1 MPIDL
6 VRRQFSGGADARAAE
21 QGVVRAAALLGVT
34 PLLRERG
41 IDPAQV
47 MASIGL
53 HPRTLDDAENR
64 IPYSSVGLLLER
76 CAETTGCHHFGL
88 LAGQHTNLASLGLL
102 GELMWRSPSV
112 QAALRCLI
120 LHLHLQTRGAVV
132 TQGVAGGSATFGFEI
147 YQRNMP
153 GAAQAYDRVMAH
165 EFNIMRALC
174 GSQWFP
180 DEVTF
185 AHAKP
190 RDVRPYR
197 QFFHCTLRF
206 DADRTEI
213 VFRKSWLEHA
223 PPGADVELHR
233 ALQSQI
239 AMQEML
245 RPDDCAEHI
254 RRVLRTMVVNG
265 TASETQVAR
274 LLSIPSR
281 SLRRQLTAQGTTFR
295 ELLDEVRYEVSRQLL
310 VDTDMTTAEVAE
322 SLAYADASAFTRAFR
337 RWTQSPPAAWRARMR
352 SA

>member
-1 MPIDL
+1 MSSDL
-6 VRRQFSGGADARAAE
+6 IHPKPGATSNARAGE
-21 QGVVRAAALLGVT
+21 QGVVRAAALLGVA

-41 IDPAQV
+41 IDPAHV
-47 MASIGL
+47 LASIEL
-53 HPRTLDDAENR
+53 HPGTLDDAENR
-64 IPYSSVGLLLER
+64 IPYSAVGRLLER
-76 CAETTGCHHFGL
+76 CAEATGCHHFGL
-88 LAGQHTNLASLGLL
+88 LAGQHTDIASLGLL

-132 TQGVAGGSATFGFEI
+132 TQGVDGGSATFGFAI

-174 GSQWFP
+174 GSRWFP

-197 QFFHCTLRF
+197 QFFRSTLRF

-213 VFRKSWLEHA
+213 VFNKNWLEHV
-223 PPGADVELHR
+223 PPGADAELHR
-233 ALQSQI
+233 GLQSKI
-239 AMQEML
+239 AIQEML
-245 RPDDCAEHI
+245 RPDDWAEHI
-254 RRVLRTMVVNG
+254 RRVLRTMVVSG

-274 LLSIPSR
+274 LLSISTR
-281 SLRRQLTAQGTTFR
+281 SLRRQLTAQDTSFR
-295 ELLDEVRYEVSRQLL
+295 ELLEEVRYEVSRQLL
-310 VDTDMTTAEVAE
+310 VDTDMNTAEVAE

-337 RWTQSPPAAWRARMR
+337 RWTDSPPGAWRARMR